1 METLQADQKARETF
15 ETSNDN
21 DGSIRYNRASTV
33 SLLYSYGRLYPH
45 LDDTNTAY
53 TTSMPS
59 LPPAL
64 DFPGMEEDICAKWK
78 EQDTFKTQ
86 DRLSLERGDE
96 VRYVIRYTVYSVRM
110 RMLALVL
117 MCML

>member
-1 METLQADQKARETF
+1 M
-15 ETSNDN
+15 S
-21 DGSIRYNRASTV
+21 
-33 SLLYSYGRLYPH
+33 
-45 LDDTNTAY
+45 
-53 TTSMPS
+53 S

-96 VRYVIRYTVYSVRM
+96 VRYGIRYT
-110 RMLALVL
+110 L
-117 MCML
+117 CECEC